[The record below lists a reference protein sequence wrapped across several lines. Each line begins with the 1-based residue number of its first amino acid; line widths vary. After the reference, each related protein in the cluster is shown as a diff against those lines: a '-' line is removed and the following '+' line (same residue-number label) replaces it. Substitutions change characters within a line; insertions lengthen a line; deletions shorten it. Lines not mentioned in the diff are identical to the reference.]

1 MDAAKLRCAHLGLLA
16 VVAFLCVASVAGEQ
30 GVVGFLGSGESEAG
44 AIFLPGIPSR
54 HLLQTLQ
61 PCPVDFA
68 NQNYSIVTSV
78 CNATAPD
85 MPKCCSSFTEFA
97 CQFASYINDE
107 STNCATA
114 MFSYLNIAGNYQ
126 AQLFQG
132 CRGDA
137 QGLPCPLVPEPSP
150 NPSNPNSATMH
161 GPHGLS
167 FVVMFLALIALFW

>member
-1 MDAAKLRCAHLGLLA
+1 MINLHVCCSGSDTCEFDCAA
-16 VVAFLCVASVAGEQ
+16 
-30 GVVGFLGSGESEAG
+30 
-44 AIFLPGIPSR
+44 
-54 HLLQTLQ
+54 
-61 PCPVDFA
+61 CPVDFA